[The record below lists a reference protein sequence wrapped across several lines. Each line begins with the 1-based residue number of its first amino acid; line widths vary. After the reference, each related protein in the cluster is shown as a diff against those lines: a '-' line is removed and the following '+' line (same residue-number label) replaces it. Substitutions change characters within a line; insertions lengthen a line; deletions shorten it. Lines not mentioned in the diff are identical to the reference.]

1 MDRGEGVH
9 RELGVLQIFNLRAKK
24 AVVAWVM
31 AANTRFATGV
41 HAMVLLAAEPDG
53 LQTSQDVAGKLSIN
67 PVVVRRVFSLLQRA
81 GLLESQKGPHGGS
94 RLAKAAK
101 SITLKDIH
109 QALDGGGMFHAGALS
124 GSHTAK
130 VGSALRKVFENAES
144 ALRDE
149 LDKTRLSDLVKK
161 AGKKGKK

>member
-1 MDRGEGVH
+1 
-9 RELGVLQIFNLRAKK
+9 
-24 AVVAWVM
+24 M

-53 LQTSQDVAGKLSIN
+53 LQTSEDVAGKLSIN
-67 PVVVRRVFSLLQRA
+67 PVVIRRVFSLLHRA

-94 RLAKAAK
+94 RLAKPAK
-101 SITLKDIH
+101 AITLADIYK
-109 QALDGGGMFHAGALS
+109 ALDGGDVFHTASLS
-124 GSHTAK
+124 GQTAK
-130 VGSALRKVFENAES
+130 VGSALKKVFEDAEG

-149 LDKTRLSDLVKK
+149 LEKTRLSDLAKK

>member
-1 MDRGEGVH
+1 
-9 RELGVLQIFNLRAKK
+9 
-24 AVVAWVM
+24 M

-53 LQTSQDVAGKLSIN
+53 LQTSEDVAGKLSIN
-67 PVVVRRVFSLLQRA
+67 PVVIRRVFSLLHRA

-101 SITLKDIH
+101 AITLADIYK
-109 QALDGGGMFHAGALS
+109 ALDGGELFHTAALS
-124 GSHTAK
+124 GQTAR
-130 VGSALRKVFENAES
+130 VGSALKKVFEDAEG
-144 ALRDE
+144 ALQEE
-149 LDKTRLSDLVKK
+149 LEKTRLSDLAKK